1 MKIIETTLPGVLV
14 LEPRVFGDTRGF
26 FMETWSRQR
35 YRDAGIE
42 HDFVQDNVSSSTK
55 GTLRGLHFQHPKG
68 QGKLVQVYSGAVF
81 DVAVDIRK
89 DSPTLGQWFGT
100 ELNGEKHNQ
109 MYVPPGFAHGFY
121 VLSDL
126 AMFSYKCTD
135 LYSPTTEGS
144 IAWNDP
150 SIGIN
155 WPLDGEP
162 ILSDKD
168 AGAGLLAQIPLE
180 RLPDREYYA

>member
-1 MKIIETTLPGVLV
+1 MKVIETTLPGVLV
-14 LEPRVFGDTRGF
+14 LEPKVFGDERGF
-26 FMETWSRQR
+26 FMETWSLQR
-35 YRDAGIE
+35 YREVGIQR
-42 HDFVQDNVSSSTK
+42 DFVQDNVSSSTK

-81 DVAVDIRK
+81 DVAADIRQG
-89 DSPTLGQWFGT
+89 SPTFGQWYGI
-100 ELNGEKHNQ
+100 ELNEEKRNQ

-121 VLSDL
+121 VLSETAL
-126 AMFSYKCTD
+126 FSYKCTD
-135 LYSPTTEGS
+135 VYSPSTEGS

-150 SIGIN
+150 AIGIN

-168 AGAGLLAQIPLE
+168 AKCPPLSQIPMD
-180 RLPDREYYA
+180 RLPDMESYE

>member
-150 SIGIN
+150 SVGIN

-180 RLPDREYYA
+180 RLPDRESYA

>member
-1 MKIIETTLPGVLV
+1 MTIIETNLPGVLV
-14 LEPRVFGDTRGF
+14 LEPRVFGDARGF

-35 YRDAGIE
+35 YQDAGVR
-42 HDFVQDNVSSSTK
+42 HDFVQDNVSSSTR
-55 GTLRGLHFQHPKG
+55 GTLRGLHFQHPRG
-68 QGKLVQVYSGAVF
+68 QGKLVQVYAGAVF

-89 DSPTLGQWFGT
+89 DAPTFGQWFGT
-100 ELNGEKHNQ
+100 ELNGEKRNQ
-109 MYVPPGFAHGFY
+109 MYVPPGFAHGFC
-121 VLSDL
+121 VLSDT

-135 LYSPTTEGS
+135 LYSPSTEGG

-150 SIGIN
+150 SIGID

-168 AGAGLLAQIPLE
+168 AAAGHLKDIALD
-180 RLPDREYYA
+180 RLPDRESYA

>member
-1 MKIIETTLPGVLV
+1 MTIIETNLPGVLV
-14 LEPRVFGDTRGF
+14 FEPEVFVDPRGF
-26 FMETWSRQR
+26 FMETGSRQR
-35 YRDAGIE
+35 YREAGVR
-42 HDFVQDNVSSSTK
+42 HDFVQDNVSSSTR
-55 GTLRGLHFQHPKG
+55 GTLRGLHFQHPRG
-68 QGKLVQVYSGAVF
+68 QGKLVQVYTGAVF

-89 DSPTLGQWFGT
+89 DSAAFGQWFGT
-100 ELNGEKHNQ
+100 ELNGEKRNQ

-121 VLSDL
+121 VLSDT

-135 LYSPTTEGS
+135 LYSPSTEGG

-150 SIGIN
+150 FIGID

-168 AGAGLLAQIPLE
+168 AAASHLKEMFQE
-180 RLPDREYYA
+180 RLPDQGSYA

>member
-14 LEPRVFGDTRGF
+14 FEPKVFGDARGF
-26 FMETWSRQR
+26 FMETWQRER
-35 YRDAGIE
+35 YREAGIC

-55 GTLRGLHFQHPKG
+55 GTLRGLHFQHPRG

-81 DVAVDIRK
+81 DVAVDIRQG
-89 DSPTLGQWFGT
+89 SPTFGQWFGV
-100 ELNGEKHNQ
+100 ELNGEKRNQ

-121 VLSDL
+121 VLSDT

-135 LYSPTTEGS
+135 LYCPATEGG

-150 SIGIN
+150 TIGVT
-155 WPLDGEP
+155 WPLDGTP

-168 AGAGLLAQIPLE
+168 TKCGPLAQMPLE
-180 RLPDREYYA
+180 RLPDLESYA

>member
-150 SIGIN
+150 SVGIN